1 MIYDNIH
8 FVREVHKYLC
18 TYVYIVTK
26 YNFPSEIKKLYYYVC
41 AKIIEYI
48 LNIYDNIHFE
58 REEYM

>member
-48 LNIYDNIHFE
+48 LNYIHFE

>member
-18 TYVYIVTK
+18 TYVYIVAK
-26 YNFPSEIKKLYYYVC
+26 YNFPSEIKKLYYYVY

-48 LNIYDNIHFE
+48 LNYI
-58 REEYM
+58 